1 MSEMP
6 VVMPDMAAVAQL
18 FVDYNTFFHVYPRYV
33 GLYGLFTE
41 VTTRASVC
49 FAQPSSDDVY
59 RTDTGSV

>member
-41 VTTRASVC
+41 VAKSYLCVSHKT
-49 FAQPSSDDVY
+49 F
-59 RTDTGSV
+59 